1 MSDLRRFDELFRTSG
16 SGKLQYS
23 QAGVDYSLNHLA
35 HIMITQSDNSAT
47 NMILYEIGGIQG
59 FNRAMRNIGLK
70 VTSMGE
76 WLPDL
81 NGYNKITARE
91 ISEVLYNLD
100 NPNYI
105 DVKYKPVLKEYLGN
119 VKNTHLIKEKLPPQT
134 IVLHKT
140 GDIGTMLGDAGIVY
154 CENGKKYLVT
164 ILVKRPHNAH
174 SARTLIQNA
183 SLIIYNDIKN
193 ML

>member
-1 MSDLRRFDELFRTSG
+1 
-16 SGKLQYS
+16 
-23 QAGVDYSLNHLA
+23 
-35 HIMITQSDNSAT
+35 
-47 NMILYEIGGIQG
+47 MILYEIGGIQG

-174 SARTLIQNA
+174 SARTLIQDS

-193 ML
+193 LL